1 MTKRLIGGVAHGQML
16 ASPGLKDAPVLDL
29 MCSHFVLTLAARQG
43 PGFNARRDLNG
54 VIAMAG
60 RHLVWPAPIL
70 ARLREFLARRC
81 VANDAWRGHEAL
93 SGPEFLQRF
102 GAWRGPYEEGTLFFY
117 LDEYAK
123 DKPKDLIA
131 VLAATGDWLTVSLKK
146 QSTLVEKNID
156 ALAGLLML
164 NKAERA
170 LLLYGTLARYQRDL
184 RSILVEFKVNNAPEA
199 YAAIA
204 EVAGVNAAE
213 VGEALRAGSR
223 LERIGLVENLI
234 SEHNITDLAD
244 LMKVSEKLPPVLMR
258 QYRDQSELMAVFTR
272 PSTKS
277 SLTTDDFSFVA
288 DDTQVLCALL
298 SNAVARKEAGVNV
311 LLYGPPGTGKTELA
325 KVVAQSAGLEL
336 FEVEYADRDGNSL
349 SGRDRYRSLQ
359 IAQVFLKGSAQA
371 ALLFDEVEDVFPPIS
386 SEAAQLLARAEQVA
400 APSNG
405 SVNGKAWV
413 NQILESNSVPTIWV
427 TNRIE
432 QIDPAF
438 RRRFAYHLELKSPPP
453 GAREGLVRK
462 TLHGVPVSDEFVARL
477 TARKGLTPA
486 QIRTAVRFAGLV
498 SPVAAS
504 AEAVVLAPVI
514 EGLSPGGK
522 VHEGKAFD
530 AKALELKALEAKS
543 QRGKSPGTKALA
555 DKAILPVNTV
565 ESLIE
570 RQLKNADHALGNK
583 AADSRARRMV
593 TSYDLAML
601 NVETRYEIPRVVQAL
616 QARGHGTLC
625 FYGAPGTGKT
635 ALGEHVATALDK
647 PLLIKQASDLMSKFV
662 GETEQSM
669 AAMFKEA
676 ESEKAVLLLDE
687 ADSFLQDRRGAQRTY
702 EVTEVNEMLQGM
714 ERYNGIFIC
723 TTNLLDRI
731 DQAALRRFTFKIKF
745 KPLTTQQRETMFVV
759 EALAGDAA
767 AMTPAI
773 RARLQVMDQLCPG
786 DFAAVKRQCD
796 ILDVTF
802 SASEFL
808 EQLEA
813 EHRIKP
819 EVRENRGIGF
829 LK

>member
-1 MTKRLIGGVAHGQML
+1 MVKRLVADMSGGLML
-16 ASPGLKDAPVLDL
+16 TSPGLKNAPVLDL

-43 PGFNARRDLNG
+43 ASFNARRDLNS
-54 VIAMAG
+54 VISLAG
-60 RHLVWPAPIL
+60 RHLVWPAPVL
-70 ARLREFLARRC
+70 ARVREFLARRC
-81 VANDAWRGHEAL
+81 VANDYWKGHESL
-93 SGPEFLQRF
+93 GGVDFLARY
-102 GAWRGPYEEGTLFFY
+102 GIWRGPYEEGTLFFY

-123 DKPKDLIA
+123 DQPKDLIT
-131 VLAATGDWLTVSLKK
+131 LLSATGDWLTHALKK

-156 ALAGLLML
+156 ALAGLLQL

-204 EVAGVNAAE
+204 QVAGVNASE

-258 QYRDQSELMAVFTR
+258 EYRDQAELMAVFTR
-272 PSTKS
+272 PSSKS
-277 SLTTDDFSFVA
+277 ALTMSDFSFVE
-288 DDTQVLCALL
+288 DDTRVLCRLL
-298 SNAVARKEAGVNV
+298 GNAVARKEAGVNV

-325 KVVAQSAGLEL
+325 KVVAQAAGLEL

-359 IAQVFLKGSAQA
+359 IAQVFLKGSAQS

-400 APSNG
+400 APSSG

-413 NQILESNSVPTIWV
+413 NQILESNTVPTIWV

-453 GAREGLVRK
+453 GAREGVVRK
-462 TLHGVPVSDEFVARL
+462 TLEGVEVSDAFVAKL

-498 SPVAAS
+498 GVDLVESAPVEGATAAAAVEASPV
-504 AEAVVLAPVI
+504 E
-514 EGLSPGGK
+514 K
-522 VHEGKAFD
+522 
-530 AKALELKALEAKS
+530 
-543 QRGKSPGTKALA
+543 
-555 DKAILPVNTV
+555 
-565 ESLIE
+565 LIE
-570 RQLKNADHALGNK
+570 RQLKNADLALGTRTD
-583 AADSRARRMV
+583 AQPARRMV
-593 TSYDLAML
+593 TQYDLSML
-601 NVETRYEIPRVVQAL
+601 NIESRFDIPRIVEAL
-616 QARGHGTLC
+616 KARGHGSLC

-635 ALGEHVATALDK
+635 ALGEHIAAALEK
-647 PLLIKQASDLMSKFV
+647 PLIIKQASDLMSKYV
-662 GETEQSM
+662 GETEQQM
-669 AAMFKEA
+669 AAMFREA

-714 ERYNGIFIC
+714 ERYNGIFVC
-723 TTNLLDRI
+723 TTNLLDRL

-745 KPLTTQQRETMFVV
+745 KPLTPAQREKMFEV
-759 EALAGDAA
+759 EALAGDA
-767 AMTPAI
+767 TLFTVEI
-773 RARLQVMDQLCPG
+773 RSRLALMDQLCPG
-786 DFAAVKRQCD
+786 DFAAVKRQSV
-796 ILDVTF
+796 ILDAELG
-802 SASEFL
+802 SLEFL

-819 EVRENRGIGF
+819 EVRENRGMGF
-829 LK
+829 LQ

>member
-1 MTKRLIGGVAHGQML
+1 MVKRLVSDSTHAPLIP
-16 ASPGLKDAPVLDL
+16 SPGLKAAPVLDL
-29 MCSHFVLTLAARQG
+29 MCSHFVLTLVARQG
-43 PGFNARRDLNG
+43 PKFNVRRDLNSLL
-54 VIAMAG
+54 AMAG
-60 RHLVWPAPIL
+60 RHLVWPQPVL
-70 ARLREFLARRC
+70 LRLREFLSRRC
-81 VANDAWRGHEAL
+81 KDNEFWRGHTAL
-93 SGPEFLQRF
+93 GTTEFLERH
-102 GAWRGPYEEGTLFFY
+102 GIWRGPYEEGTLFFY

-123 DKPKDLIA
+123 DQPKDLLSALA
-131 VLAATGDWLTVSLKK
+131 VTGEWLTHALKK

-156 ALAGLLML
+156 ALSGLLQL

-184 RSILVEFKVNNAPEA
+184 RTILVEVKVNNAPEA

-204 EVAGVNAAE
+204 EVAGVSPAE

-258 QYRDQSELMAVFTR
+258 EYRDQSELMAVFTR
-272 PSTKS
+272 PATKS
-277 SLTTDDFSFVA
+277 ALALTDFTYVLDDA
-288 DDTQVLCALL
+288 QVLVSLL
-298 SNAVARKEAGVNV
+298 RNAVARKEPGVNV

-325 KVVAQSAGLEL
+325 RVVAQAAGLDL

-359 IAQVFLKGSAQA
+359 IAQVFLKGSVQA

-386 SEAAQLLARAEQVA
+386 SEAAQLMARAEQVT
-400 APSNG
+400 APG
-405 SVNGKAWV
+405 SASVSGKAWV
-413 NQILESNSVPTIWV
+413 NQILESNSVPTLWV

-462 TLHGVPVSDEFVARL
+462 TLEGLAVSDAFVAKL
-477 TARKGLTPA
+477 TERKGLTPA

-498 SPVAAS
+498 APAADTS
-504 AEAVVLAPVI
+504 F
-514 EGLSPGGK
+514 EGLI
-522 VHEGKAFD
+522 D
-530 AKALELKALEAKS
+530 
-543 QRGKSPGTKALA
+543 
-555 DKAILPVNTV
+555 
-565 ESLIE
+565 
-570 RQLKNADHALGNK
+570 RQLKNADKALGNG
-583 AADSRARRMV
+583 AADQAARPSS
-593 TSYDLAML
+593 TTYSLDML
-601 NVETRYEIPRVVQAL
+601 NVESRFEIPRIVQAL

-635 ALGEHVATALDK
+635 ALAEHIAQALAK
-647 PLLIKQASDLMSKFV
+647 PLIIKQASDLMSKYV
-662 GETEQSM
+662 GETEQKM

-676 ESEKAVLLLDE
+676 EAEKAVLLLDE

-714 ERYNGIFIC
+714 ERYRGIFVC

-731 DQAALRRFTFKIKF
+731 DQAALRRFTFKIQF
-745 KPLTTQQRETMFVV
+745 KPLLRTQRETMFLV
-759 EALAGDAA
+759 EALGGDASRWTEA
-767 AMTPAI
+767 LKT
-773 RARLQVMDQLCPG
+773 RLARLDQLCPG
-786 DFAAVKRQCD
+786 DFAAVKRQAE
-796 ILDVTF
+796 ILD
-802 SASEFL
+802 AALAADEFM

-819 EVRENRGIGF
+819 EVRESRGIGF
-829 LK
+829 MPS

>member
-1 MTKRLIGGVAHGQML
+1 MVKRSGVDVVAAASRGHAL
-16 ASPGLKDAPVLDL
+16 PSPGLKEAPVLEL
-29 MCSHFVLTLAARQG
+29 MCSHFVLTLAAKQG
-43 PGFNARRDLNG
+43 PRFNVRRDLNG
-54 VIAMAG
+54 LLSLTG
-60 RHLVWPAPIL
+60 RHLVWPAPVL
-70 ARLREFLARRC
+70 LRLREFLGRRC
-81 VANDAWRGHEAL
+81 AGNEIWKGIENFDGRTLLERHGV
-93 SGPEFLQRF
+93 
-102 GAWRGPYEEGTLFFY
+102 WRGPYEEGTLFFY

-123 DKPKDLIA
+123 DQPKDLLS
-131 VLAATGDWLTVSLKK
+131 VLSVTRDWLTHALRK

-156 ALAGLLML
+156 ALAGLLQL

-184 RSILVEFKVNNAPEA
+184 RSLLVEFKVNNAPEA

-204 EVAGVNAAE
+204 EVAGVNATD

-258 QYRDQSELMAVFTR
+258 EYRDHNELMAVFTR
-272 PSTKS
+272 PSAKS
-277 SLTTDDFSFVA
+277 ALSVHDFAFVQDDA
-288 DDTQVLCALL
+288 QMLITLLCA
-298 SNAVARKEAGVNV
+298 AVARKEPGVNV

-325 KVVAQSAGLEL
+325 KVAAQAAGLEL

-386 SEAAQLLARAEQVA
+386 TEAAQLMARAEQVP
-400 APSNG
+400 APTSG
-405 SVNGKAWV
+405 SVSGKAWV
-413 NQILESNSVPTIWV
+413 NQILESNAVPTLWV

-453 GAREGLVRK
+453 GAREQLVRK
-462 TLHGVPVSDEFVARL
+462 TLEGVSVSEAF
-477 TARKGLTPA
+477 TAKLAGRKGLTPA
-486 QIRTAVRFAGLV
+486 QIRTAVRFAGL
-498 SPVAAS
+498 AMTEGAS
-504 AEAVVLAPVI
+504 
-514 EGLSPGGK
+514 
-522 VHEGKAFD
+522 
-530 AKALELKALEAKS
+530 
-543 QRGKSPGTKALA
+543 
-555 DKAILPVNTV
+555 V

-570 RQLKNADHALGNK
+570 RQLRNADLALGTP
-583 AADSRARRMV
+583 DGLGARRSV
-593 TSYDLAML
+593 TTYDLGML
-601 NVETRYEIPRVVQAL
+601 NVETRFEIPRIVEAL
-616 QARGHGTLC
+616 KARGHGTLC

-635 ALGEHVATALDK
+635 ALAEHIAKAIGR
-647 PLLIKQASDLMSKFV
+647 PLIIKQASDLMSKYV
-662 GETEQSM
+662 GETEQNM

-676 ESEKAVLLLDE
+676 EAEKAILLLDE

-714 ERYNGIFIC
+714 ERFDGIFVC

-745 KPLTTQQRETMFVV
+745 MPLTGEQRERMFIT
-759 EALAGDAA
+759 EALGGDATR
-767 AMTPAI
+767 MTSEI
-773 RARLQVMDQLCPG
+773 TRRLARLPQLCPG
-786 DFAAVKRQCD
+786 DFAAVKRQTD
-796 ILDVTF
+796 ILAVEF
-802 SASEFL
+802 SVAEFL
-808 EQLEA
+808 DQLDA

-819 EVRENRGIGF
+819 EVRESRGIGF
-829 LK
+829 VQ

>member
-1 MTKRLIGGVAHGQML
+1 MTKRLVGGVANGQML
-16 ASPGLKDAPVLDL
+16 VSPGLKDAPVLDL

-81 VANDAWRGHEAL
+81 AANDVWRGHEAL

-131 VLAATGDWLTVSLKK
+131 VLAATGDWLTLSLKK

-325 KVVAQSAGLEL
+325 KVVAQSCGLEL

-413 NQILESNSVPTIWV
+413 NQILESNTVPTIWV

-462 TLHGVPVSDEFVARL
+462 TLHGVQVSDEFVARL

-498 SPVAAS
+498 SPVVAAD
-504 AEAVVLAPVI
+504 AQTVALAPKLEE
-514 EGLSPGGK
+514 EGLCL
-522 VHEGKAFD
+522 EGKLHDAKVSD
-530 AKALELKALEAKS
+530 AKALDAKAQPAKS
-543 QRGKSPGTKALA
+543 PSAKAPSA
-555 DKAILPVNTV
+555 KAAAPVNTI

-616 QARGHGTLC
+616 RARGHGTLC

-635 ALGEHVATALDK
+635 ALGEHIATALDK
-647 PLLIKQASDLMSKFV
+647 PLIIKQASDLMSKFV
-662 GETEQSM
+662 GETEQNM

-676 ESEKAVLLLDE
+676 EAEKAVLLLDE

-714 ERYNGIFIC
+714 ERYNGIFVC
-723 TTNLLDRI
+723 TTNLLDKL

-745 KPLTTQQRETMFVV
+745 KPLNAEQREKMFVV
-759 EALAGDAA
+759 EALAGDATQV
-767 AMTPAI
+767 TPAI
-773 RARLQVMDQLCPG
+773 RDRLHLMDQLCPG

-796 ILDVTF
+796 ILDATF

-819 EVRENRGIGF
+819 EVRENRGMGF
-829 LK
+829 LQ

>member
-1 MTKRLIGGVAHGQML
+1 MTKRLMGATANGQML
-16 ASPGLKDAPVLDL
+16 VSPGLKDAPVLDL

-81 VANDAWRGHEAL
+81 AANDVWRGHEAL

-131 VLAATGDWLTVSLKK
+131 VLAATGDWLTLSLKK

-325 KVVAQSAGLEL
+325 KVVAQSCGLEL

-413 NQILESNSVPTIWV
+413 NQILESNTVPTIWV

-462 TLHGVPVSDEFVARL
+462 TLHGVQVSDEFVARL

-498 SPVAAS
+498 SPVVADDGVVQVVPEI
-504 AEAVVLAPVI
+504 EALSSDATVV
-514 EGLSPGGK
+514 
-522 VHEGKAFD
+522 EGKLLDPKMRDGKALQGPSPA
-530 AKALELKALEAKS
+530 AKA
-543 QRGKSPGTKALA
+543 QPGKTAT
-555 DKAILPVNTV
+555 PVNPI

-635 ALGEHVATALDK
+635 ALGEHIATALDK
-647 PLLIKQASDLMSKFV
+647 PLIIKQASDLMSKFV
-662 GETEQSM
+662 GETEQNM

-676 ESEKAVLLLDE
+676 EAEKAVLLLDE

-723 TTNLLDRI
+723 TTNLLDKL

-745 KPLTTQQRETMFVV
+745 NPLNAEQREKMFVV
-759 EALAGDAA
+759 EALAGDA
-767 AMTPAI
+767 TPLTPTM
-773 RARLQVMDQLCPG
+773 RSRLHLMDQLCPG

-796 ILDVTF
+796 ILDATF
-802 SASEFL
+802 TASEFL

-819 EVRENRGIGF
+819 EVRENRGMGF